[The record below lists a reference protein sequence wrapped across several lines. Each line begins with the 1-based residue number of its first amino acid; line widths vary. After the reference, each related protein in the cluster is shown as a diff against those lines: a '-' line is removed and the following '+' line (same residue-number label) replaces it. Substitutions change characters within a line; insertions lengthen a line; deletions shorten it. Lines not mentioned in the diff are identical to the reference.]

1 MVSISLLSGELLFA
15 ALWLLF
21 RAAVW
26 LKTKQIDWEREAWL
40 LVMYINLAV
49 ILRFVFYSV
58 SRLGGRVPPLLFD
71 AALSWPPRLNL
82 VPIVHILRFATRRDM
97 LINLL
102 GNVFLFL
109 PSGIVYPLLYPR
121 LRRFWR
127 TLGAGA
133 LLSRLRR
140 FWRTLGAGALL
151 SLCLELCQL
160 PFFERA
166 TDVDDLLLN
175 TLGCAIGYGIWALWR
190 AIADLRNRQKKGT
203 Q

>member
-15 ALWLLF
+15 ALWLLG

-26 LKTKQIDWEREAWL
+26 LKTKQIDPKREAQL

-49 ILRFVFYSV
+49 ILRFVFFPV
-58 SRLGGRVPPLLFD
+58 SRVGGRVPPLLFD
-71 AALSWPPRLNL
+71 AALAWPPRLNL

-97 LINLL
+97 LLNLL

-121 LRRFWR
+121 LRRW
-127 TLGAGA
+127 
-133 LLSRLRR
+133 
-140 FWRTLGAGALL
+140 WKTLGAGALL

-175 TLGCAIGYGIWALWR
+175 TLGCALGYGIWALSR
-190 AIADLRNRQKKGT
+190 AIANHRNRQKKVG

>member
-1 MVSISLLSGELLFA
+1 MVHISLLSGELLFA
-15 ALWLLF
+15 ALWLLG

-26 LKTKQIDWEREAWL
+26 LKTKQIDPKREAQL

-58 SRLGGRVPPLLFD
+58 SRVGGRVPPLLFD
-71 AALSWPPRLNL
+71 AALAWPPRLNL

-97 LINLL
+97 LVNLL

-121 LRRFWR
+121 LRRW
-127 TLGAGA
+127 
-133 LLSRLRR
+133 
-140 FWRTLGAGALL
+140 WKTLGAGALL

-175 TLGCAIGYGIWALWR
+175 TLGCALGYGLWALARTIWNH
-190 AIADLRNRQKKGT
+190 RNRQKKVG

>member
-1 MVSISLLSGELLFA
+1 MVRISLLSGELLFA

-26 LKTKQIDWEREAWL
+26 LKTKQIDPKREAQL

-49 ILRFVFYSV
+49 ILRFVFYPV
-58 SRLGGRVPPLLFD
+58 SRVGGRVPPLLFD

-97 LINLL
+97 LVNLL

-109 PSGIVYPLLYPR
+109 PSGIVCPLLYPR
-121 LRRFWR
+121 LRRW
-127 TLGAGA
+127 
-133 LLSRLRR
+133 
-140 FWRTLGAGALL
+140 WKTLGAGALL

-166 TDVDDLLLN
+166 TDVDDLILN
-175 TLGCAIGYGIWALWR
+175 TLGCALGYGLWALARTIWN
-190 AIADLRNRQKKGT
+190 LRNRQKKEG

>member
-71 AALSWPPRLNL
+71 AALAWPPRLNL

-109 PSGIVYPLLYPR
+109 PSGIVYPLLYP
-121 LRRFWR
+121 
-127 TLGAGA
+127 
-133 LLSRLRR
+133 RLRR